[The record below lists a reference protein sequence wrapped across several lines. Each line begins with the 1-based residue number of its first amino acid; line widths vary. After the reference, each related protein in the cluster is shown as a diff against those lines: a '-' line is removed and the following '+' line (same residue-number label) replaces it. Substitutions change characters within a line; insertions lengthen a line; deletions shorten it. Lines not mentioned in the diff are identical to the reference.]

1 MVGDGGGWWRM
12 MGDGGGWWRMVEEGG
27 GRNQLKIL
35 CLHRIIYLPRVGSK
49 DWSRAKAKDSL
60 VAFNNQLISLLIKQ
74 VCM

>member
-1 MVGDGGGWWRM
+1 MVGDGAGWWGM
-12 MGDGGGWWRMVEEGG
+12 VGDGG

-49 DWSRAKAKDSL
+49 DGSRAKAKDSL
-60 VAFNNQLISLLIKQ
+60 VAFNTLLISLLTKQ